1 MVGGMTSHQIR
12 FVELSGTTMAA
23 LLANDLA
30 TARAES
36 GVDLD
41 EVFVTER
48 AKWLWNLRLTQVEA
62 DPKAAAWIT
71 RAVVAEPDGVVIGYA
86 GYHGPPDDRG
96 MVEVGYT
103 VDPGHRRRGYATA
116 ILAALLERAAAEP
129 DVAVVRASI
138 SPDNVAS
145 LATIARFGFTQ
156 IGDQWD
162 EEDGLELLFERSASP
177 LPTAGR

>member
-1 MVGGMTSHQIR
+1 MTSHQIR
-12 FVELSGTTMAA
+12 FAELSRTTMSA

-30 TARAES
+30 TARDES
-36 GVDLD
+36 GVELGKL
-41 EVFVTER
+41 FVTEA
-48 AKWLWNLRLTQVEA
+48 AKWLWNLRLEQLEA
-62 DPKAAAWIT
+62 EPKAAAWIA

-103 VDPGHRRRGYATA
+103 VDPAHRRRGYATA
-116 ILAALLERAAAEP
+116 ILAALLERAATEP
-129 DVAVVRASI
+129 GVQVVRASI
-138 SPDNVAS
+138 RPDNVAS

-162 EEDGLELLFERSASP
+162 EEDGLELLFERSTSP
-177 LPTAGR
+177 LPTASRS